1 MARKVTKIHTSSHPV
16 AKNKILR
23 PSSKNIAHAAQ
34 SLRKGGIVVFPTETV
49 YGLAANAMNDD
60 SVAKVFQIKKRPSF
74 NPLIVHFRDTR
85 SVKKFVRFNKYASIL
100 AKQFWPG
107 SLTLVLPKKKNCKIS
122 LLASAGLDSLA
133 VRVPESKI
141 ARELI
146 KKSRLPIAAPSA
158 NVSGTISPTAAKHV
172 LDNLPK
178 NGIDIID
185 GGKCKIGI
193 ESTIIDLT
201 GKNFRL
207 LRPGGI
213 EMHKIEEA
221 LKVKI
226 LSSKNRNQSKP
237 KSPGQMKIHY
247 APKIPLRI
255 NIKRID
261 QSEALLSF
269 GQHKHRTFKKELN
282 LSPNGNLREAAS
294 NLFTMLHE
302 LDKKRFSSIA
312 VMPIPK
318 KGLGLAINDRLFRAS
333 KKRP

>member
-1 MARKVTKIHTSSHPV
+1 M
-16 AKNKILR
+16 
-23 PSSKNIAHAAQ
+23 
-34 SLRKGGIVVFPTETV
+34 
-49 YGLAANAMNDD
+49 
-60 SVAKVFQIKKRPSF
+60 
-74 NPLIVHFRDTR
+74 
-85 SVKKFVRFNKYASIL
+85 RFNKYASIL